1 MATKFSEMYSLFLS
15 QITDYEIGQLS
26 REDVEKLS
34 YTYLIRG
41 LINVQEIETDI
52 MDINEEA
59 QEFNN
64 DLSLPE
70 RLIIAKSMKL
80 EWLRDRIYQEDLMRQ
95 NIGDRDYKAVQG
107 TAYLDSLRVLANQL
121 LEEIRRDL
129 LRNDWGK
136 SSSYSRL
143 MQ

>member
-26 REDVEKLS
+26 REDVEKVS

-95 NIGDRDYKAVQG
+95 NIGDSDYRAVQG

-121 LEEIRRDL
+121 LDEIRRDL

>member
-1 MATKFSEMYSLFLS
+1 
-15 QITDYEIGQLS
+15 
-26 REDVEKLS
+26 
-34 YTYLIRG
+34 
-41 LINVQEIETDI
+41 
-52 MDINEEA
+52 MDINEET

-121 LEEIRRDL
+121 LDEIRRDL

>member
-1 MATKFSEMYSLFLS
+1 MATKFSEMYTLFLS
-15 QITDYEIGQLS
+15 QITDYEIGQLT

-52 MDINEEA
+52 MDINEQA

-64 DLSLPE
+64 DISRPE
-70 RLIIAKSMKL
+70 RLIIAKSMKR
-80 EWLRDRIYQEDLMRQ
+80 EWVRDRSYLEDLRRQ
-95 NIGDRDYKAVQG
+95 TLGDSDCKAVQG
-107 TAYLDSLRVLANQL
+107 TDYLDARRGLANQRRGEL
-121 LEEIRRDL
+121 RRDL

-136 SSSYSRL
+136 SASYRRL

>member
-1 MATKFSEMYSLFLS
+1 
-15 QITDYEIGQLS
+15 
-26 REDVEKLS
+26 
-34 YTYLIRG
+34 
-41 LINVQEIETDI
+41 
-52 MDINEEA
+52 MDINEET

-121 LEEIRRDL
+121 L
-129 LRNDWGK
+129 
-136 SSSYSRL
+136 S
-143 MQ
+143 

>member
-1 MATKFSEMYSLFLS
+1 
-15 QITDYEIGQLS
+15 
-26 REDVEKLS
+26 
-34 YTYLIRG
+34 
-41 LINVQEIETDI
+41 
-52 MDINEEA
+52 
-59 QEFNN
+59 
-64 DLSLPE
+64 
-70 RLIIAKSMKL
+70 MKL

-121 LEEIRRDL
+121 LDEIRRDL